1 MSNPARWVRVATLQ
15 DIPNGDFVCIDIEG
29 ASLLI
34 CRLHGDAYAL
44 INNCPHQNLR
54 MDDGSMFEYEIVCPH
69 HNACFDVRDGRRL
82 SGPSI
87 YPLGGYPCRVVGG
100 EVEVDMGNPQ
110 SSMDR
115 RLQAVAAAVR

>member
-1 MSNPARWVRVATLQ
+1 MANAERWRRVAALK
-15 DIPNGDFVCIDIEG
+15 DIPNGDFACIDVEG
-29 ASLLI
+29 VSLLI
-34 CRLHGDAYAL
+34 CRLYGAAYAL
-44 INNCPHQNLR
+44 VNNCPHQNLP

-87 YPLGGYPCRVVGG
+87 YPLGGYPCRVVDG
-100 EVEVDMGNPQ
+100 EIEVDMANPD

-115 RLQAVAAAVR
+115 HLRAVAAAR